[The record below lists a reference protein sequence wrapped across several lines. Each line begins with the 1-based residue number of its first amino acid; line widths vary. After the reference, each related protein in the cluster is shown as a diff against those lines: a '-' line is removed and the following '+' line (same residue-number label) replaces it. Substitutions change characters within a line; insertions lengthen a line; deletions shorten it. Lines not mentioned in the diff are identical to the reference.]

1 MGFPLVTVE
10 QKVNGNKRL
19 LKLTQERFIA
29 DGGKDELNSIWQIP
43 INVVS
48 DDSPLETKA
57 KLLLTKP
64 QQEFVVED
72 INLDGWIKV
81 GKLF

>member
-10 QKVNGNKRL
+10 QKVDGNKRL